1 LKALP
6 RGTIRYSLDGSNP
19 RYGGIYDGEIQ
30 VPDGGGPLLAVAE
43 ASGIWSELLRVE
55 IPREPEGG
63 EELAVDPNRPADW
76 RHRLKCPDRRRTF
89 EVLAILKRLGGDLGG
104 VHINA
109 VLPNNS
115 EKWINLGFGQDLLR
129 TADEI
134 EALATE
140 LAGKLGKDP
149 QPDLDLNISW
159 FRFATGQALT
169 EAAKELGETLRPDE
183 MKQ

>member
-1 LKALP
+1 
-6 RGTIRYSLDGSNP
+6 
-19 RYGGIYDGEIQ
+19 
-30 VPDGGGPLLAVAE
+30 VAE

-55 IPREPEGG
+55 IPRTASGD
-63 EELAVDPNRPADW
+63 EEFAIDPNRPADW

-89 EVLAILKRLGGDLGG
+89 EVLGILKRHGGELGGA
-104 VHINA
+104 HINA

-129 TADEI
+129 TAEEI

-140 LAGKLGKDP
+140 LADKLGKDP

-169 EAAKELGETLRPDE
+169 EAAKELGETLRPGE
-183 MKQ
+183 VKQ